1 MALDASK
8 IKVGPGRF
16 YIDVT
21 VPATGAAL
29 ELTAGVPA
37 TGTELGLTDGEA
49 VFTYEVEYF
58 EVMADQ
64 VLSPVATFA
73 QAERARLEFTM
84 KEFSFANVM
93 AYLQQ
98 AVDQGEGQL
107 ITFGSNNI
115 TVCPRSIVLVSEI
128 PNCVSATMYTTVML
142 YQAYQSESA
151 AMRFTRTG
159 ETLMKCTWV
168 GISDPT
174 RDDGDQLGQMVVE
187 QGASGT

>member
-1 MALDASK
+1 MGLDASK
-8 IKVGPGRF
+8 IKVGPGRL

-29 ELTAGVPA
+29 ELSSGAPA

-64 VLSPVATFA
+64 SLSPVATFA
-73 QAERARLEFTM
+73 QAEHARLEFTM
-84 KEFSFANVM
+84 KEFSFANVV

-98 AVDQGEGQL
+98 ATDQGAGQL
-107 ITFGSNNI
+107 ITFGSDNI
-115 TVCPRSIVLVSEI
+115 TVCPRSITLVSAI
-128 PNCVSATMYTTVML
+128 PNCDGATLYTVIML
-142 YQAYQSESA
+142 YQAYQSEA
-151 AMRFTRTG
+151 ASMRFTRAG
-159 ETLMKCTWV
+159 ETLMKSTWV
-168 GISDPT
+168 GIADPT
-174 RDDGDQLGQMVVE
+174 RDDGDTLGQLVVQ

>member
-1 MALDASK
+1 MGLDASK

-29 ELTAGVPA
+29 ELSSGVPA

-64 VLSPVATFA
+64 SLSPVATFA
-73 QAERARLEFTM
+73 QAEHAKLEFTM
-84 KEFSFANVM
+84 KEFSFANVV

-98 AVDQGEGQL
+98 ATDQGAGQL
-107 ITFGSNNI
+107 ITFGSDNI
-115 TVCPRSIVLVSEI
+115 TVCQRSIVLVSAI
-128 PNCVSATMYTTVML
+128 PNCAFATLYTTIML
-142 YQAYQSESA
+142 YKAYQSEA
-151 AMRFTRTG
+151 ATMRFTRTG

-168 GISDPT
+168 GIANPT
-174 RDDGDQLGQMVVE
+174 REDGDTLGQLVVQ